1 MITFVSKSPSETKKI
16 GSGIGRLLR
25 ENDVVALEGDLGA
38 GKTTMVKGIA
48 KGLGIASERD
58 VVSPTF
64 VLIHEY
70 PARKKIYHM
79 DWYRLKS
86 VEGADASLAEE
97 CFNARGVVL
106 IEWAERGKNI
116 LPLERLWIRLKH
128 RGPEVRL
135 ITVDAKGRKNQT
147 LLESLKKIN
156 PALSEVRTSVLRK
169 SGVKGRPR

>member
-1 MITFVSKSPSETKKI
+1 MNRSKDMGMITFVSKSPSETKKI

-86 VEGADASLAEE
+86 VEGADASLADE

-128 RGPEVRL
+128 QGPETRL
-135 ITVDAKGRKNQT
+135 ITVDAKGRKYQT
-147 LLESLKKIN
+147 LLESLKKI
-156 PALSEVRTSVLRK
+156 
-169 SGVKGRPR
+169 KGRPR